1 MDVIEYCFNFNY
13 QGIPNPLNLQT
24 VKSFSPDKVLI
35 SRAARLLS
43 QQVWCWG
50 RDIERPDGNWL
61 MEIGFER
68 IEPTFKCE
76 DCDSI
81 YSLKLPNGKRVML
94 RAFGV
99 FYGNNQ
105 KEGIFLPRYDFLPK
119 YSRKLNLKNPPWEK
133 KDLPEL
139 NFPIPSELPNCVS
152 LVRELVSW
160 IRNYE
165 ENVVNILGLDYR
177 KSTLLEWIKIRGSI
191 ISAEDMLPEWNF
203 LESQISGNSSLIFVN
218 KQ

>member
-1 MDVIEYCFNFNY
+1 MS
-13 QGIPNPLNLQT
+13 LQT
-24 VKSFSPDKVLI
+24 VKKFSSEKILI

-50 RDIERPDGNWL
+50 RDIERLEGNWL
-61 MEIGFER
+61 MEIGFDR

-81 YSLKLPNGKRVML
+81 YSLKLPNGKRVVL

-99 FYGNNQ
+99 FYGNDQ
-105 KEGIFLPRYDFLPK
+105 KEGIYLPRYDFLPK
-119 YSRKLNLKNPPWEK
+119 YSRRLKIKNHPWEK
-133 KDLPEL
+133 KDLPKL
-139 NFPIPSELPNCVS
+139 KFPNNSEITNCVTLVSELVN
-152 LVRELVSW
+152 W
-160 IRNYE
+160 IRTYE
-165 ENVVNILGLDYR
+165 ENVVNVLGIDYR

-191 ISAEDMLPEWNF
+191 IPAQDMVSEWKF
-203 LESQISGNSSLIFVN
+203 LESQISENSSLIFVN